1 MSTNSTAAENFN
13 PFASWRI
20 EHAGLL
26 FPDFDAAAA
35 WYAEKLGFQVMST
48 FPIGNKTYGFLA
60 PPDGSFSFEFM
71 GGPGPQPRPG
81 FTDLGTSQGLSGLH
95 HVCFRVENVD
105 AVVAALKERGM
116 RIVSEP
122 RDVPAISSRFA
133 FFADPWGNLFEVIQA
148 ISL

>member
-1 MSTNSTAAENFN
+1 MGTSSPAADTAN
-13 PFASWRI
+13 PLASWRI
-20 EHAGLL
+20 EHIGLL

-35 WYAEKLGFQVMST
+35 WYAEKLGFQVTHT
-48 FPIGNKTYGFLA
+48 FPIGDKTYGFLA
-60 PPDGSFSFEFM
+60 TPDGRFSFEFI
-71 GGPGPQPRPG
+71 GGPGPQPRPS
-81 FTDLGTSQGLSGLH
+81 FTDLPSSQGLFGLH

-105 AVVAALKERGM
+105 AVVAALKERGV

-133 FFADPWGNLFEVIQA
+133 FFADPWNNLFEVIQA